1 MSGGLPLRIFT
12 ALVFAF
18 LMLPIVSVV
27 VSSFASSPVLYFPPS
42 GFTLHWYRN
51 VNAEFTHAL
60 VVSLIVAAGTTAVA
74 VVIGTCAALALVR
87 GSFPGK
93 RIMGVLFMSPLSVST
108 VVIGV
113 AAFQYTITLWDL
125 FGVQLGGTLV
135 GLILGQAAFT
145 IPFVIRAAIAGQAHF
160 DMSIE
165 EAALNLGAT
174 PLQTF
179 FYITLPLILPGIV
192 SGGIFAFIMSFDDVP
207 VALFLGGG
215 DATTLPVKIYTSV
228 EFNFDADVMAV
239 GTIVIAGSLACM
251 ALLDRLVG
259 LGTLFGAEHKN

>member
-1 MSGGLPLRIFT
+1 MSSRLLLRAFT
-12 ALVFAF
+12 ALVFFF

-51 VNAEFTHAL
+51 INSEFTNAL
-60 VVSLIVAAGTTAVA
+60 LVSLTVAAGTTAIA
-74 VVIGTCAALALVR
+74 VVIGTFAALALVR
-87 GSFPGK
+87 GNFPGK
-93 RIMGVLFMSPLSVST
+93 RVLGVLFMSPLSVST

-113 AAFQYTITLWDL
+113 AAFHYTIVLWDL
-125 FGVQLGGTLV
+125 FGVHLGGRIL
-135 GLILGQAAFT
+135 GLILGQSAFT

-165 EAALNLGAT
+165 EASLNLGAT

-179 FYITLPLILPGIV
+179 FYITLPLIAPGIV

-215 DATTLPVKIYTSV
+215 DTMTLPVKIYTSI
-228 EFNFDADVMAV
+228 EFNFDADVMAM
-239 GTIVIAGSLACM
+239 GTIVIVGLLVCM
-251 ALLDRLVG
+251 AILDRLVG
-259 LGTLFGAEHKN
+259 LGTLFGAEHEG